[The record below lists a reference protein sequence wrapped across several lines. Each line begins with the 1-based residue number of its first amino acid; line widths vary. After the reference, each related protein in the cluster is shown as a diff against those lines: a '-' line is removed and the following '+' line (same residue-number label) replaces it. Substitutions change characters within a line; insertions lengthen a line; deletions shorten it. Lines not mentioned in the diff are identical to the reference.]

1 MRPYHPCYHPF
12 AWRGWWDFGTGVLG
26 DIGCHELSGIFKAM
40 KIGDPVCVEACS
52 TNWQRPKEISNET
65 APLASITQY
74 KFAASDTHGPLSI
87 FWYDGGMRRP
97 GSRSSSRT
105 DRSQRTMARCIS
117 ATRASCCA
125 TA

>member
-1 MRPYHPCYHPF
+1 
-12 AWRGWWDFGTGVLG
+12 
-26 DIGCHELSGIFKAM
+26 M
-40 KIGDPVCVEACS
+40 KIGDPVSVEACS

-97 GSRSSSRT
+97 GSRNLSRI
-105 DRSQRTMARCIS
+105 DRSHRTMARCMS
-117 ATRASCCA
+117 APRASCFA